1 MKKICVVFPYSM
13 GNDFMSGGVTKL
25 VIENLIAAKNNY
37 ETYLLMP
44 INNEA
49 FKEYVNVNIPEIKV
63 RLVDFDFIAQY
74 ADTSNV
80 FKRVAAILKRTI
92 RALAKRKNLINAIE
106 QIKPDIVHLHAEVT
120 FMFMKMI
127 KEKGY
132 TIIFH
137 TSSIRFAENKL
148 LRKIVSD
155 KAYKYADYIISPT
168 KSIDNLYMNKRK
180 YVVENPIVK
189 QPQKQGDAI
198 IESSFTNDNRIKLI
212 FTGRICRVKQIHY
225 LVEVLGKLNKKY
237 LDQIAV
243 YIIGKANNDGDKAY
257 YDEILDEVN
266 KKNITNIY
274 FLGYKTNVNDYLK
287 YADVG
292 VLLSKSEAISMSCV
306 EYMNAGLLVLGFNN
320 PGINEAVVDKYNG
333 RLIED
338 GDVNGLVRAVET
350 FVDMKDDLKQM
361 KINAKKYAEEH
372 FSTQVFENN
381 LRGIYEEILDG
392 KDC

>member
-274 FLGYKTNVNDYLK
+274 FLGYKRNVNDYLK

-372 FSTQVFENN
+372 FSTRVFENN